1 MALDKL
7 LEHEAQSEIERIRAE
22 ARDRAA
28 LIVQGAQERAVALIE
43 SRTRALETQ
52 RQAGLVRA
60 RSAAD
65 LELSAARLNAGEQG
79 LTQVYTLVEE
89 SLEGVT
95 RAPEYRDILGRL
107 IAEARQAIPNA
118 EAVEVNPADVALA
131 RDLVSDVPVREN
143 PGIVGGVRV
152 VTGGGKSGITN
163 TLQGRLDRVRGD
175 LAPQITRLLAG
186 E

>member
-7 LEHEAQSEIERIRAE
+7 LEHEAQADIERIRAE
-22 ARDRAA
+22 ARDRAQA
-28 LIVQGAQERAVALIE
+28 ILAGAQERARSLIE

-65 LELSAARLNAGEQG
+65 LELSASRLGANEQG
-79 LTQVYTLVEE
+79 LTEVYALVEQQ
-89 SLEGVT
+89 LRDIT
-95 RAPEYRDILGRL
+95 RLPEYRQILGRL
-107 IAEARQAIPNA
+107 IAQAREAIPNA
-118 EAVEVNPADVALA
+118 EAVEVNPADAALA
-131 RDLVSDVPVREN
+131 RELVLDVPVREN

-163 TLQGRLDRVRGD
+163 TLPGRLERVKGE
-175 LAPQITRLLAG
+175 LAPQVSRLLAG

>member
-7 LEHEAQSEIERIRAE
+7 LEHEARSDIERIRAE

-28 LIVQGAQERAVALIE
+28 RIVQGAQERAAALIE

-79 LTQVYTLVEE
+79 LSAVYGLVEQQ
-89 SLEGVT
+89 LRDIT
-95 RAPEYRDILGRL
+95 RLPEYREILGRL

-118 EAVEVNPADVALA
+118 EAVEVNPADLSLA
-131 RDLVSDVPVREN
+131 RELVFDVPVREN
-143 PGIVGGVRV
+143 AGIVGGVRV

-175 LAPQITRLLAG
+175 LAPQITRMLAG